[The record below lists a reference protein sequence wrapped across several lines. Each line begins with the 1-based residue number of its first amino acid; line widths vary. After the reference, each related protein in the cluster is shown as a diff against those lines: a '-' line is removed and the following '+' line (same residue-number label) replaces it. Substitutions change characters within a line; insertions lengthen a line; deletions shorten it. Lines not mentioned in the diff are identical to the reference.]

1 MRIAQVAPLWECVPP
16 KAYGG
21 TELIVYILCEEYTRR
36 GFDVTLFATG
46 DSTTSATL
54 EPIIKTPMRA
64 QNIKYPIYYELQC
77 ISKVLEKWQEFD
89 IIHNHI
95 GYQFL
100 PFVNLINIPVI
111 TTLHGAFIIKEEVEF
126 YKSYRKNSLVSISD
140 AQRAYAPDLKYVSTV
155 YNGIQVEKYPFEPK
169 YNTDKPYLAFLGRF
183 SEEKGP
189 HLAIKLAK
197 ETGWKLIM
205 AGKIDKDDKAFY
217 EREVKPQIDNKQ
229 IIYIG
234 ELGHDAKCEL
244 LKSAYATIHPVTWP
258 EPFGLVMTESMA
270 CGTPVLALK
279 NGSIPE
285 VILNGKTGY
294 IENNIEDLIKRVKD
308 VEKIDRQICRK
319 HVERNFSAQKMAD
332 EYLSVYRKL
341 IGQNKFDISID
352 ADIPASLNFKEN

>member
-16 KAYGG
+16 KTYGG
-21 TELIVYILCEEYTRR
+21 TELVVYILCEEYARR

-54 EPIIKTPMRA
+54 EPIIKTPMRK
-64 QNIKYPIYYELQC
+64 QNIKYPIYYELQS
-77 ISKVLEKWQEFD
+77 ISRVLGKWEEFD

-100 PFVNLINIPVI
+100 PFAGLIDIPIV
-111 TTLHGAFIIKEEVEF
+111 TTLHGAFMVDEEVEF
-126 YKSYRKNSLVSISD
+126 YNRHKMKSPLVSISD
-140 AQRAYAPDLKYVSTV
+140 AQRDGAPNLNYVSTV
-155 YNGIQVEKYPFEPK
+155 YNGIQVEKYPFECN
-169 YNTDKPYLAFLGRF
+169 YNSDKSYLAFLGRF

-205 AGKIDKDDKAFY
+205 AGKIDKADREFY
-217 EREVKPQIDNKQ
+217 EREVEHQIDNKQ

-244 LKSAYATIHPVTWP
+244 LKDAYATVHPVTWP
-258 EPFGLVMTESMA
+258 EPFGLVMAESMA

-308 VEKIDRQICRK
+308 IEKIDRRECRK

-332 EYLSVYRKL
+332 GYLSVYKKL
-341 IGQNKFDISID
+341 IGQNMVDISID
-352 ADIPASLNFKEN
+352 AAASLNFGEK